1 MAKIKPLS
9 DIPTLTASSAEAER
23 LESEIAEHNKAY
35 YQDDA
40 PVISDSQ
47 YDILVRRL
55 RKMYDDHPQWR
66 PSVSVLDKVGAPSK
80 HLRPV
85 AHAKPMFSLDNVYNE
100 AEFREWYE
108 RTVESC
114 SMKHGSNGPYRF
126 AAEPKYD
133 GLSIDLR
140 YIDGALSYALTRGDG
155 SIGEDVTLNALEI
168 AEIPQK
174 LEGKPSSPDFNCRGE
189 VIMPVSVFEALN
201 EKAKRSGQKPLANP
215 RNAAAGSL
223 RQTNPKVTASRQLG
237 FYAYEMSINVGGPSV
252 PLSQMERLA
261 ELDRLGLKPSKRVRG
276 CNTVEECLAYYHEL
290 LAARDSLAYE
300 IDGVVFKVN
309 DGSDRVMLGETSKH
323 PNWAIAFKFP
333 PREEGTVIEDVVWQ
347 VGRTGVITPVAKL
360 RPVNIGGVE
369 VSSASLYNPDEIA
382 RLDIAVGDRVLVRRA
397 GDVIPKI
404 TSVLLKGKN
413 RTPITTPKG
422 CPCCGSL
429 ISYKENTPVCRNY
442 YCDEIMAG
450 KLEHFVSRKAM
461 NIKGIGEKTILNMI
475 KVLDNVTPC
484 DIMDIPN
491 WSDEKFRKVGIK
503 AGNIQRLIDE
513 VRDKRRVSFGK
524 FIYSLGIP
532 EVGEVCAEMLAQC
545 YSSIDLLI
553 MANEEEL
560 KAIPDVGPVTAKN
573 IVDFFASGSKEL
585 MMVRRLIADYVVVE
599 HRVIGQR
606 LGSKLS
612 GKTFV
617 ITGSFKDYSR
627 DELVKLIRAE
637 GGEVS
642 NTVSKKTFAV
652 IAGEK
657 PGSKLDKAKKL
668 GVRVQTAETFLS
680 ILDYL

>member
-1 MAKIKPLS
+1 MATIKPMT
-9 DIPTLTASSAEAER
+9 DVPTMTASSAEAAR

-40 PVISDSQ
+40 PIVSDSQ

-66 PSVSVLDKVGAPSK
+66 PRVSVLDKVGAPTK
-80 HLRPV
+80 HLRPM

-100 AEFREWYE
+100 AEFRDWYE
-108 RTVESC
+108 LTVKRSG
-114 SMKHGSNGPYRF
+114 MQYGSNGKYKF

-140 YIDGALSYALTRGDG
+140 YVDGKLTYALTRGDG
-155 SIGEDVTLNALEI
+155 AIGEDVTLNALEI
-168 AEIPQK
+168 AEIPQV
-174 LEGKPSSPDFNCRGE
+174 LEGKPTSPDFNCRGE
-189 VIMPVSVFEALN
+189 VIMPISVFETLN
-201 EKAKRSGQKPLANP
+201 EKARRGGQKPMANP

-223 RQTNPKVTASRQLG
+223 RQSNPKVTAERQLG
-237 FYAYEMSINVGGPSV
+237 FYAYEMSINEGNPGVS
-252 PLSQMERLA
+252 LSQMERLA
-261 ELDRLGLKPSKRVRG
+261 ELDRLGLKPSKRIRG
-276 CNTVEECLAYYHEL
+276 CNTVEECLAYYNDM
-290 LAARDSLAYE
+290 LAERDKLAYE
-300 IDGVVFKVN
+300 IDGVVFKVD
-309 DGSDRVMLGETSKH
+309 DGADRFQLGETSKH

-333 PREEGTVIEDVVWQ
+333 PREEGTTLEDVVWQ

-382 RLDIAVGDRVLVRRA
+382 RLGIAIGDTVLVRRA

-404 TSVLLKGKN
+404 TTVLSEGKF
-413 RTPITTPKG
+413 RRPITTPKA
-422 CPCCGSL
+422 CPCCGAL
-429 ISYKENTPVCRNY
+429 IHYKESTPVCRNY

-475 KVLDNVTPC
+475 KVLENVTPC

-491 WSDEKFRKVGIK
+491 WSDDKFRKVGIK
-503 AGNIQRLIDE
+503 AGNVQRLIDE

-532 EVGEVCAEMLAQC
+532 EVGEVCADMLAQC

-560 KAIPDVGPVTAKN
+560 IAIPDVGPVTA
-573 IVDFFASGSKEL
+573 
-585 MMVRRLIADYVVVE
+585 
-599 HRVIGQR
+599 
-606 LGSKLS
+606 
-612 GKTFV
+612 
-617 ITGSFKDYSR
+617 
-627 DELVKLIRAE
+627 
-637 GGEVS
+637 
-642 NTVSKKTFAV
+642 
-652 IAGEK
+652 
-657 PGSKLDKAKKL
+657 
-668 GVRVQTAETFLS
+668 
-680 ILDYL
+680 